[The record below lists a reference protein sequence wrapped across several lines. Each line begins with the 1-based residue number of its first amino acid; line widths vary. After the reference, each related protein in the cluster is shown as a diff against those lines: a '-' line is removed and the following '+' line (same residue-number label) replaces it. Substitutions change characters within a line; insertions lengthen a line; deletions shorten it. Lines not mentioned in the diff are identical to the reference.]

1 MTEGTKA
8 KVLYGAEFLDF
19 CAALR
24 ARGQYVRSV
33 DVVGKGYLVGDVRNK
48 EHEDVRSK
56 MEDRMGKRF
65 HLPTSIFYLP
75 GKGEPPVPREVAQLW
90 FERMK
95 KECGCV

>member
-19 CAALR
+19 CAAVR

-33 DVVGKGYLVGDVRNK
+33 DVVGKGYRVRDVHKMTMNDHKTTRRQNHK
-48 EHEDVRSK
+48 TEVRC
-56 MEDRMGKRF
+56 
-65 HLPTSIFYLP
+65 
-75 GKGEPPVPREVAQLW
+75 PVVRGPVVPAAIAQLW